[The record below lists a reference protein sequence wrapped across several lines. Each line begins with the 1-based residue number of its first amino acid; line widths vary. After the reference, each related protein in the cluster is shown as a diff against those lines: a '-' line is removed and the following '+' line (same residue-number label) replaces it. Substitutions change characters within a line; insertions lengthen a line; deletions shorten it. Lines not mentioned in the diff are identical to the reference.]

1 VNLSTMPPLRLL
13 VLALLPLSACLSPST
28 TARYTYDP
36 VVVVHAP
43 AGDELGV
50 STDYGIVFL
59 GRRVQ
64 TGRIE
69 FTAWFGDGPAREEGL
84 IERLTDEL
92 YLTKSEIE
100 LCEVPLC
107 LDLPPAGTPVIVR
120 GRRGSTPFEIEAV
133 LAADERVQGVLLA
146 NSPELA
152 GLSDADLGAGIFL
165 VRDGKPRELVGLVTG
180 RVEFGDGKSYV
191 AAVGPEELWR
201 LAVQHRDNDRPRR
214 TVYREDLL

>member
-1 VNLSTMPPLRLL
+1 MFSPR
-13 VLALLPLSACLSPST
+13 LLPLFLAPLAACLSPST

-50 STDYGIVFL
+50 STDYGVVFL
-59 GRRVQ
+59 GRHVR
-64 TGRIE
+64 TGRVE

-92 YLTKSEIE
+92 YLTKSEIQ
-100 LCEVPLC
+100 LAEVPLC
-107 LDLPPAGTPVIVR
+107 LDLPAAGTPVIVR
-120 GRRGSTPFEIEAV
+120 GRRGSTPYEIEAV
-133 LAADERVQGVLLA
+133 LAADERVRGVLL
-146 NSPELA
+146 SPSSELA
-152 GLSDADLGAGIFL
+152 ALTDADLGAGIFL
-165 VRDGKPRELVGLVTG
+165 VRDGKPRELIGLVTG
-180 RVEFGDGKSYV
+180 HVEFGDGRHYV
-191 AAVGPEELWR
+191 CAVGPEELWR